1 VIAPGRELGSQI
13 YAVAEALTQGTGI
26 RSQMLIGGANVNR
39 QVCVCIYYCIY
50 PSISYTLN

>member
-39 QVCVCIYYCIY
+39 QVCVYYVCIY